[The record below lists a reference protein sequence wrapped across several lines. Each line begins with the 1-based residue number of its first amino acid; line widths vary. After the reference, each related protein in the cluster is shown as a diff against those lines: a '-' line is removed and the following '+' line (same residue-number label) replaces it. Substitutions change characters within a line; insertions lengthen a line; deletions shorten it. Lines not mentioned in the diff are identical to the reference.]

1 MTEPDALNEAAWA
14 AASSWGR
21 EDRLNEIETLMW
33 RSERHPRQSSTIT
46 SLLVLDQAPDWE
58 RFLAATEWAT
68 ELIPRC
74 RQRVLDPAVPVAHPT
89 RSCHG
94 HCDPL

>member
-1 MTEPDALNEAAWA
+1 MSEPEALNEAAWA

-46 SLLVLDQAPDWE
+46 SMLVLDQAPDWSGS
-58 RFLAATEWAT
+58 W
-68 ELIPRC
+68 P
-74 RQRVLDPAVPVAHPT
+74 PPSGPP
-89 RSCHG
+89 S
-94 HCDPL
+94 